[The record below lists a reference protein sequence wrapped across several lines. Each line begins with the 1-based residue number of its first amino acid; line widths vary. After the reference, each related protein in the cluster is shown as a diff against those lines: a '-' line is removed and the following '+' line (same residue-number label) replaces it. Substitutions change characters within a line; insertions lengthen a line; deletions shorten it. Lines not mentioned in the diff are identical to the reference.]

1 MGNKI
6 FLYGLM
12 FFCLGFHL
20 FAGPAETTHSI
31 LLTDQS
37 SSHNLNQVIEYLLD
51 PHGTLSPEEAFDR
64 REEFSPLPKE
74 SIQIPRDGVMWLL
87 FSLKNKS
94 SKESWVIEN
103 TMNVELMELFLQNG
117 GSWESRRRAGN
128 LVPFNERSLKTRHPA
143 FEVNLHPGEQKRVL
157 IRVFDYQSASVKLSV
172 KDMGFFSRTYNQ
184 KTLILGLAFGFFA
197 ALIVYNL
204 IVFFFNKERVYL
216 LYSLYMTAFFFN
228 QFAQER
234 LFSQFFEPNQ
244 PYGFFWFILFGSAT
258 AALGIEF
265 FRGFIETRKKM
276 PRIDFFMRII
286 RILAVLLG
294 ISAFFYSGPVSAD
307 MLNGISLT
315 AMALILTAL
324 ILRIVKKDIL
334 ALACLLGSLLYLAGT
349 TTEILVTLVP
359 MAVNAFIL
367 NAQLYGALAQVLF
380 LGFAVGAK
388 TYRIR
393 REYERIEKK
402 FRENLEQRVTDRTW
416 ELEEAN
422 KKLAVH
428 AITDPLTGLYNRNEL
443 HRRTKELDTYL
454 ERKSEES
461 DRYVV
466 SVAYLDLDNFKY
478 CNDTYG
484 HKFGDSLLCKTVE
497 VLRSNTRGYDLLF
510 RLGGD
515 EFLVIM
521 PETDMEKA
529 LKITDRI
536 RLEIGKKLNES
547 GKTEVTASI
556 GVSSSGEETK
566 TNMQELIHLADTALL
581 KSKEKGKNQISS
593 NTNHG

>member
-1 MGNKI
+1 MGNNT
-6 FLYGLM
+6 FLYVLM
-12 FFCLGFHL
+12 FFCLGCNL
-20 FAGPAETTHSI
+20 FAVPSDTADSVR
-31 LLTDQS
+31 LTDKS
-37 SSHNLNQVIEYLLD
+37 SSYQLNSVIEYLID
-51 PHGTLSPEEAFDR
+51 SHGALTPEEVIDR
-64 REEFSPLPKE
+64 REDFSSLPKE

-87 FSLKNKS
+87 FSLENRS
-94 SKESWVIEN
+94 SRQNWVIEN
-103 TMNVELMELFLQNG
+103 PMNVELMELFLRNG
-117 GSWESRRRAGN
+117 DSWESRRRAGN
-128 LVPFNERSLKTRHPA
+128 LVPFNERSFKTRHPA
-143 FEVNLHPGEQKRVL
+143 FEINLQPGERKQVL
-157 IRVFDYQSASVKLSV
+157 IRVFDYQSSSVKLSV

-184 KTLILGLAFGFFA
+184 KTLILGLIFGFFA

-204 IVFFFNKERVYL
+204 IIFFFNKERVYL

-265 FRGFIETRKKM
+265 FRGFIETRKTM

-294 ISAFFYSGPVSAD
+294 LSAFFYSGPVSAD
-307 MLNGISLT
+307 LLNGISLI
-315 AMALILTAL
+315 AMAFILTAL

-334 ALACLLGSLLYLAGT
+334 ALVCLLGSLLYLAGT

-359 MAVNAFIL
+359 MTVNSFIL
-367 NAQLYGALAQVLF
+367 NAQLFGALAQVLF

-393 REYERIEKK
+393 REYERIQKK
-402 FRENLEQRVTDRTW
+402 FREDLEQRVFDRTRD
-416 ELEEAN
+416 LEEAN
-422 KKLAVH
+422 RKLAVH

-443 HRRTKELDTYL
+443 HRRTKELDTYV

-461 DRYVV
+461 GKYIV
-466 SVAYLDLDNFKY
+466 SAAYLDLDNFKY

-484 HKFGDSLLCKTVE
+484 HKFGDSLLCKTAE
-497 VLRSNTRGYDLLF
+497 ILRSNTRGYDLLF

-515 EFLVIM
+515 EFLIIM

-536 RLEIGKKLNES
+536 RLEIEKKLNES

-556 GVSSSGEETK
+556 GVSSSGGETVAG
-566 TNMQELIHLADTALL
+566 MHELIHLADSALL
-581 KSKEKGKNQISS
+581 KSKERGKNRITS
-593 NTNHG
+593 NG